1 MKRAIIIG
9 CSGGGKSYFAR
20 ALRDRTALPL
30 YHLDNIFW
38 NADGSHLSKNDFR
51 EKLQIILDSEEWI
64 IDGNYCSTME
74 IRMQACDTVFF
85 LDYPTEV
92 CLAGIRERK
101 GKLRSDM
108 AWQNPPE
115 DDDEVFIE
123 FVKNYNTQ
131 TRPKVIELLE
141 KYSYKSIV
149 IFRSREESENYI
161 NSI

>member
-141 KYSYKSIV
+141 K
-149 IFRSREESENYI
+149 
-161 NSI
+161 